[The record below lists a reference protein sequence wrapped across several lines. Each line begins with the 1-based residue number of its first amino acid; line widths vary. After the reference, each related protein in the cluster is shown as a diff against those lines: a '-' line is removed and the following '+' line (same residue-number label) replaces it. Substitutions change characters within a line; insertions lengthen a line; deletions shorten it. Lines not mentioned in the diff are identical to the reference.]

1 MPWSN
6 CIHNHELL
14 NHTSSY
20 ASNQLLTIDYPGQN
34 RPLDYHRSILICMQL
49 APNNKF
55 RPVCIHLNQKLI
67 SRSMLRW
74 TSTVNLNSKSHLSF
88 QPILRCFL
96 FWSQWQIKTILWT
109 HIWCLVFVPTSNS
122 NIRKEIPGL
131 IISSI
136 VGREPPMHPITT
148 SLDTTHRC

>member
-6 CIHNHELL
+6 YIHNHKLL
-14 NHTSSY
+14 NHISSY
-20 ASNQLLTIDYPGQN
+20 AINQLLTIDYPGQN
-34 RPLDYHRSILICMQL
+34 RPLDYHRSMLICIQL

-55 RPVCIHLNQKLI
+55 CPVCIHLNQKLI
-67 SRSMLRW
+67 SRSMLWW

-96 FWSQWQIKTILWT
+96 FWSIYGV
-109 HIWCLVFVPTSNS
+109 WCLFQHQIPISE
-122 NIRKEIPGL
+122 KKFPGL